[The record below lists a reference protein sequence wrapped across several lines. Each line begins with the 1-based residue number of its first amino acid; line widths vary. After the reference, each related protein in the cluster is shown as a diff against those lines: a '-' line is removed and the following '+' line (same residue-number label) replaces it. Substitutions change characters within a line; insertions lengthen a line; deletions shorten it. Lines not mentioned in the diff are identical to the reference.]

1 MPYPRKQRL
10 AIANGFTLVELSITI
25 VITSM
30 VLLSAASLVL
40 VANKQFYQSQQ
51 EVETIRD
58 HNLIAGILT
67 NRIKE
72 GLGRYSHIYSDST
85 KTTVSTSGPCLCV
98 AYADS
103 TAITFY
109 RDNNDFVM
117 SSGNGQQ
124 RIVSGIVSNLQFT
137 EQYAAD
143 SSKFIQVALCT
154 TRNGSTISTNHIYS
168 FRN

>member
-1 MPYPRKQRL
+1 MPYHRKQRL

-25 VITSM
+25 VITSI
-30 VLLSAASLVL
+30 VLLSAASLV
-40 VANKQFYQSQQ
+40 VVSNEQFFQSQQ
-51 EVETIRD
+51 EVGTIRD

-72 GLGRYSHIYSDST
+72 GLGRYSRIYSDST

-98 AYADS
+98 MYTDS

-117 SSGNGQQ
+117 SGGNGQQ
-124 RIVSGIVSNLQFT
+124 RIVSGIVSNLLFT

-143 SSKFIQVALCT
+143 SSKFIQVALST